1 MLLIIYIY
9 LEGKIYS
16 RLLETKVYSKLLE
29 TRRGYATSKIGK
41 KGLIQILEPEI
52 KVRE

>member
-9 LEGKIYS
+9 LVGKIYS
-16 RLLETKVYSKLLE
+16 KLSE
-29 TRRGYATSKIGK
+29 TRRGYAISEIGK